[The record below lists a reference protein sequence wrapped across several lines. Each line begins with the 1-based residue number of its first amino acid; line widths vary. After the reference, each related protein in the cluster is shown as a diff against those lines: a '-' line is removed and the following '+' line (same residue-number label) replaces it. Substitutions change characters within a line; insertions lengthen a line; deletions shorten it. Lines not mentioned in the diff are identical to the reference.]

1 MRPSNVLHEVKHIRA
16 PAAGKLLDVIV
27 PFLNDAKIL
36 ANDLIQIGAVY
47 IDKVR
52 ELNPDALVQADAYV
66 RVHTRPR
73 RFPMMSKVDW
83 KERMIHICDDYAVLN
98 KPGGVP
104 VHASTDNVVET
115 CLAEVGRLIGGAVHP
130 LHRLDVPTHGL
141 LILGRTSQ
149 FNAHF
154 CSMMRQRYVRKEYL
168 ALAYRAPPLGLM
180 VHWMKPSERSPK
192 EVDYKSHGEG
202 WQECR
207 LIVKHVS
214 VVPGA
219 ELTPAAHQLI
229 ASQSLPG
236 APSADH
242 PEQAAKAAAM
252 SDAAAAF
259 EVRIELLTGR
269 THQIRAQLAKE
280 GCHIVGDEM
289 YSSGPG
295 PQSDDA
301 DGAGDGADGG
311 GPGEDAVD
319 QAKRLARG
327 MEEGGTLALQ
337 AVLLQFPRLH
347 AVPQGGET
355 PRGKAPHVKLSKRQ
369 RREARA
375 REAEE
380 HAQAA
385 LAGGPEA
392 EAEAAAAAAAAE
404 AAAEA
409 YGPAGPAVYAEEDL
423 VRFALPHPW
432 WRASQPA
439 SAPADAAA
447 CRGPGQPGPPPALP
461 RP

>member
-1 MRPSNVLHEVKHIRA
+1 MEKSTPRNLLKIENNIGGTQKGGS
-16 PAAGKLLDVIV
+16 PAAGKLLDVII

-36 ANDLIQIGAVY
+36 ANGLIQIGAVY
-47 IDKVR
+47 IDRVR
-52 ELNPDALVQADAYV
+52 ELNPDALVPADAYV

-73 RFPMMSKVDW
+73 RFPMVSKVDW
-83 KERMIHICDDYAVLN
+83 NERMVHICDDFAVLN

-104 VHASTDNVVET
+104 VHASTDNIIET
-115 CLAEVGRLIGGAVHP
+115 CLAAVSRLVGGSVHP

-192 EVDYKSHGEG
+192 EVDYESHGEG

-214 VVPGA
+214 IVPGA
-219 ELTPAAHQLI
+219 ELSPAAHQLI

-242 PEQAAKAAAM
+242 PPEQAPTP
-252 SDAAAAF
+252 DAAATF

-280 GCHIVGDEM
+280 GCHIIGDEM
-289 YSSGPG
+289 YCSGPG
-295 PQSDDA
+295 QSDDA
-301 DGAGDGADGG
+301 DGADDAGDGADDGG
-311 GPGEDAVD
+311 RGEDGVD
-319 QAKRLARG
+319 QAKRLARE

-347 AVPQGGET
+347 AVPQGGDR
-355 PRGKAPHVKLSKRQ
+355 PIGKAPYVKLSKRQ

-385 LAGGPEA
+385 LAGRPDAA
-392 EAEAAAAAAAAE
+392 EAEATAAA

-423 VRFALPHPW
+423 LRFALPHPW
-432 WRASQPA
+432 WRVSP
-439 SAPADAAA
+439 PADGAA
-447 CRGPGQPGPPPALP
+447 
-461 RP
+461 